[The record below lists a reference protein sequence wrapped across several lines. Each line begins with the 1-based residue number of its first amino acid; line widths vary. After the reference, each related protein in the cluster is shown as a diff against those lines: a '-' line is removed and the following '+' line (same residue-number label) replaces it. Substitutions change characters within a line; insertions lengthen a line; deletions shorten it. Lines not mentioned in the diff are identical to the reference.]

1 MPHETVCYIQ
11 PRDAVV
17 NMERPKSFPADTRAF
32 LDSAAPSH
40 DTFRP
45 LPKALAPK
53 ESRLKW
59 HFRTGGIHAEENDGS
74 RKAWADADALLLRC
88 L

>member
-1 MPHETVCYIQ
+1 VPHETVCYIQ

-17 NMERPKSFPADTRAF
+17 NMERPKSFLPDTRAF

-45 LPKALAPK
+45 LPKALAQK
-53 ESRLKW
+53 
-59 HFRTGGIHAEENDGS
+59 GS
-74 RKAWADADALLLRC
+74 RFDR
-88 L
+88 

>member
-17 NMERPKSFPADTRAF
+17 NMERPKRFVPDTRAL

-45 LPKALAPK
+45 LPKALAQNG
-53 ESRLKW
+53 SRLNRQFSVGRV
-59 HFRTGGIHAEENDGS
+59 HIEENDTS
-74 RKAWADADALLLRC
+74 RKNRAAVDALLFRSF
-88 L
+88 

>member
-1 MPHETVCYIQ
+1 MPHEAVCYIQ

-17 NMERPKSFPADTRAF
+17 NMERPKRFVPDTRAL

-45 LPKALAPK
+45 LPKALA
-53 ESRLKW
+53 EEDSRLNRP
-59 HFRTGGIHAEENDGS
+59 FSVGRIHIEKNDRPG
-74 RKAWADADALLLRC
+74 KARPDAHALLFRYF
-88 L
+88 

>member
-17 NMERPKSFPADTRAF
+17 NMERPKSFVPDTRAL

-45 LPKALAPK
+45 LPKALAQ
-53 ESRLKW
+53 
-59 HFRTGGIHAEENDGS
+59 EE
-74 RKAWADADALLLRC
+74 
-88 L
+88 

>member
-1 MPHETVCYIQ
+1 MPHEAVCYIQ

-32 LDSAAPSH
+32 RDGAAPSH

-45 LPKALAPK
+45 LPKTLVQK
-53 ESRLKW
+53 ESA
-59 HFRTGGIHAEENDGS
+59 FRWQFHVGRVHTQEDDRARG
-74 RKAWADADALLLRC
+74 AWPDANAVLFWC
-88 L
+88 F

>member
-17 NMERPKSFPADTRAF
+17 NMERPKSFLPDTRAL

-45 LPKALAPK
+45 LPKALA
-53 ESRLKW
+53 EEDSRLKW
-59 HFRTGGIHAEENDGS
+59 QFSVGRIHTEENDRP
-74 RKAWADADALLLRC
+74 RKTRPDADALLFRRF
-88 L
+88 

>member
-1 MPHETVCYIQ
+1 VPHETVCYIQ

-17 NMERPKSFPADTRAF
+17 NMERPKSFLPDTRAF

-45 LPKALAPK
+45 LSKARAQK
-53 ESRLKW
+53 CSR
-59 HFRTGGIHAEENDGS
+59 FDR
-74 RKAWADADALLLRC
+74 
-88 L
+88 

>member
-32 LDSAAPSH
+32 LDRAAPSH

-45 LPKALAPK
+45 LPKALAQE
-53 ESRLKW
+53 ESRLHS
-59 HFRTGGIHAEENDGS
+59 HFRMGGIHAEENDRS
-74 RKAWADADALLLRC
+74 RKARADVDALLLRSF
-88 L
+88 

>member
-1 MPHETVCYIQ
+1 VPHETVCYIQ

-17 NMERPKSFPADTRAF
+17 NMERPKSFLPDTRAL

-45 LPKALAPK
+45 LPKAVA
-53 ESRLKW
+53 W
-59 HFRTGGIHAEENDGS
+59 ENSGLNRQFS
-74 RKAWADADALLLRC
+74 MG
-88 L
+88 

>member
-1 MPHETVCYIQ
+1 MPHEAVCYIQ

-17 NMERPKSFPADTRAF
+17 NMERPKSFVSNTRAL

-45 LPKALAPK
+45 LPKALAK
-53 ESRLKW
+53 EDSRLKW
-59 HFRTGGIHAEENDGS
+59 QFSVGRIHLEENDRP
-74 RKAWADADALLLRC
+74 RKTRPDADALLFRRF
-88 L
+88 

>member
-1 MPHETVCYIQ
+1 VPHETVCYIQ

-17 NMERPKSFPADTRAF
+17 NMERPKSFVPDTRAL

-45 LPKALAPK
+45 LPKALAQK
-53 ESRLKW
+53 GSRLNW
-59 HFRTGGIHAEENDGS
+59 
-74 RKAWADADALLLRC
+74 
-88 L
+88 